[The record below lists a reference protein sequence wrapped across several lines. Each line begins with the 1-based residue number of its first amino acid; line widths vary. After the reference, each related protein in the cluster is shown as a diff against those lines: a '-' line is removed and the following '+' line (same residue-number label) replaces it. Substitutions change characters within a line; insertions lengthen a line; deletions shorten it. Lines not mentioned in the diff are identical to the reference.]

1 MYIYIYMQL
10 YALEFSDKR
19 DKPKRS
25 PGILNYIEWKSY
37 EIIEFS

>member
-1 MYIYIYMQL
+1 MQL
-10 YALEFSDKR
+10 YALEFS